1 MTVHASNSTED
12 AAPSASDP
20 EPILS
25 NLADDVAEAA
35 KEEDGQVD
43 KMVQSAGAS
52 GLLPIMT
59 LLGLLLVSP
68 LSGIPLFSTSMGLMI
83 ALCAAQT
90 AMGRDKLWLPDFL
103 RRRKVK
109 PGRVVSAM
117 DRVHSVAE
125 WLEARATSRLT
136 WLSEPPSRLVFLCVA
151 ALYGVL
157 MPLMEFIPFTSS
169 FLGAAV
175 LLTGLGL
182 LLRDG
187 ILLLLSILP
196 ALIAVGLIFGLVVL

>member
-12 AAPSASDP
+12 AGSPSPDP

-35 KEEDGQVD
+35 KDEDGQVD
-43 KMVQSAGAS
+43 KMVQRAGAS

-83 ALCAAQT
+83 ALCAIQT
-90 AMGRDKLWLPDFL
+90 AMGRDRLWLPDFL
-103 RRRKVK
+103 TRRKVK
-109 PGRVVSAM
+109 PGRVVTAM
-117 DRVHSVAE
+117 DRVHRMAE

-136 WLSEPPSRLVFLCVA
+136 WLSQPPSRFVFLCVT
-151 ALYGVL
+151 ALYGLL

-175 LLTGLGL
+175 MLTGLGL
-182 LLRDG
+182 MLRDG
-187 ILLLLSILP
+187 ILLIVSILP
-196 ALIAVGLIFGLVVL
+196 ALVAVGLIFGLVVY